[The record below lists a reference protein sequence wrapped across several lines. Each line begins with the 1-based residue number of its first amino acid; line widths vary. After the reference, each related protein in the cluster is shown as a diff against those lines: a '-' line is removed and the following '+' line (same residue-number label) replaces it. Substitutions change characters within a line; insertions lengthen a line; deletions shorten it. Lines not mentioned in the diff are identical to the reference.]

1 MVLDSL
7 VSVILPVY
15 NRHKY
20 LGLAIDSVLNQTYQN
35 WELVIAD
42 DASELT
48 TRELLETYSHIPQV
62 KVHFNSENLGL
73 FPNLNQAIRRSTGD
87 YILLLCSDDFLL
99 PECLELSIKLGQQYP
114 DAGLLLSPVQVV
126 DAQGENLDGNAVYYE
141 KYTSQPSQ
149 LLNPS
154 QTLPLL
160 LHYGS
165 INGNLTGMF
174 FKRELYEKVGGFRED
189 WRHAADWEWLY
200 RAASQSLVIISKTP
214 RATMRSHSEQL
225 SGVNFRNLSN
235 SLEVIDMVRIL
246 RKDPLISKVDSA
258 ERWALHLMQ
267 YHLWFALKMALQG
280 RWTAALTIL
289 RAINNVTGFG
299 STLWAM
305 LRWLP
310 QRWQVY
316 TQKSIALP
324 PD

>member
-1 MVLDSL
+1 
-7 VSVILPVY
+7 
-15 NRHKY
+15 
-20 LGLAIDSVLNQTYQN
+20 
-35 WELVIAD
+35 
-42 DASELT
+42 
-48 TRELLETYSHIPQV
+48 
-62 KVHFNSENLGL
+62 
-73 FPNLNQAIRRSTGD
+73 
-87 YILLLCSDDFLL
+87 
-99 PECLELSIKLGQQYP
+99 
-114 DAGLLLSPVQVV
+114 
-126 DAQGENLDGNAVYYE
+126 
-141 KYTSQPSQ
+141 
-149 LLNPS
+149 
-154 QTLPLL
+154 
-160 LHYGS
+160 
-165 INGNLTGMF
+165 
-174 FKRELYEKVGGFRED
+174 
-189 WRHAADWEWLY
+189 
-200 RAASQSLVIISKTP
+200 
-214 RATMRSHSEQL
+214 MRSHSEQL